1 MYFYEKKEDRLQK
14 NMLII
19 IQKRT
24 LINEILLQKRIEL
37 WGEGCAWFDMKR
49 LGVALERNYI
59 GSNHVIAAAKLD
71 IPAGDP
77 RFVFQIPQ
85 SEILANPNVTQNP

>member
-1 MYFYEKKEDRLQK
+1 
-14 NMLII
+14 ML
-19 IQKRT
+19 RNPSYT
-24 LINEILLQKRIEL
+24 VNLSGSNLINEILLQKRIEL